1 MNNDFQLVKR
11 KNNMNSVVK
20 YLSMASSLL
29 LGAIFATLLGFI
41 TYMAVKGFREYGFDI
56 LFSTKAEDNSFWIP
70 FSVTVLTS
78 LIAILVSVPIG
89 IKVAIFTKYRLHNR
103 WRNKVI
109 ILFQTLS
116 GIPSVIFGLFAVNSL
131 GLLFNYL
138 FGFSSNSIFNASIM
152 LAFMIIPTIIAMTL
166 DSLNAV
172 DSNILS
178 NSLAL
183 GNSKTKSI
191 YKVCKKAA
199 KSGIIV
205 AVVVAISRAIG
216 ESMAVSMILQSQPNN
231 ELFQSGFFELLNS
244 SSQSLGA
251 YISATMFADS
261 DPEKI
266 RPLLYAFGLVML
278 LFSMIL
284 NIIIFIIS
292 NSKRTS
298 KNAKITRIRNNI
310 ANFITFVPR
319 NIKIFFESIS
329 FKSEHKI
336 SHDDLSGTM
345 NYIKDR
351 NENYKYG
358 NLYHYYKVIIESIS
372 VIICFTFLAWI
383 VGDILV
389 NGLIATSKSSSSI
402 FEFTKNTVG
411 QSFLNTL
418 LLILV
423 CLVVS
428 FPIALLIAIYLNEYA
443 KKGPF
448 KKMIVFLLDS
458 LSSTPSILFGMFGLL
473 FFIQTFGLTN
483 TGTTGNSLIAGALT
497 VVIVVIPTFIRLLE
511 QSLINIPDDIRMN
524 SYSLGNTKS
533 ETIKKL
539 IIPMA
544 LIAITGNIVSIIGRI
559 LSETAP
565 LYLTA
570 GLSSSSDIALN
581 RPGTTLTTHIY
592 AQLFSN
598 TEDSKWIQ
606 YEAALIAII
615 LVFSLVFIVYVI
627 IPNRDKIKN
636 YFYRIKDQ
644 FKKDLDLNNVEENK
658 REVIQ

>member
-1 MNNDFQLVKR
+1 MNKKLNFLNKKNTINSIVK
-11 KNNMNSVVK
+11 NV
-20 YLSMASSLL
+20 SMGFSLL
-29 LGAIFATLLGFI
+29 MGIIFATLVIFI
-41 TYMAVKGFREYGFDI
+41 IIMAIKGFEEYGWNI
-56 LFSTKAEDNSFWIP
+56 LFSGDFEKHSFWVP

-78 LIAILVSVPIG
+78 GIAILASVPIG
-89 IKVAIFTKYRLHNR
+89 IKVAIFTKYRLSKR

-131 GLLFNYL
+131 GILFNVL
-138 FGFSSNSIFNASIM
+138 FGFSRNSLFNASIM

-166 DSLNAV
+166 DSLNAI
-172 DSNILS
+172 DPKLLN

-199 KSGIIV
+199 KSGIVV

-216 ESMAVSMILQSQPNN
+216 ESMAVSMVLQSQPNN
-231 ELFQSGFFELLNS
+231 EIFQGDFFSLLNS

-251 YISATMFADS
+251 YISSTMFADS

-266 RPLLYAFGLVML
+266 RPLLYAFGLIML
-278 LFSMIL
+278 IFSMIL
-284 NIIIFIIS
+284 NILITLITS
-292 NSKRTS
+292 SKKSS
-298 KNAKITRIRNNI
+298 KNAKIIKIKNNI
-310 ANFITFVPR
+310 SNFFTFIPR
-319 NIKIFFESIS
+319 NIIMFFERIS
-329 FKSEHKI
+329 FKSKHEI
-336 SHDDLSGTM
+336 SSDNLPETI

-351 NENYKYG
+351 ITNYKYS
-358 NLYHYYKVIIESIS
+358 NLYYKYKISLESIS
-372 VIICFTFLAWI
+372 VIICFSFLAWI
-383 VGDILV
+383 IGDVIV
-389 NGLIATSKSSSSI
+389 NGLIGTTMDSSTIWEYS
-402 FEFTKNTVG
+402 KNTVG

-423 CLVVS
+423 CLTIS
-428 FPIALLIAIYLNEYA
+428 FPIGLFIAVYLNEYA
-443 KKGPF
+443 KKGF
-448 KKMIVFLLDS
+448 LKKTIIFFLDS

-473 FFIQTFGLTN
+473 FFIQTLGMTN
-483 TGTTGNSLIAGALT
+483 SGAMGNSLIAGALT
-497 VVIVVIPTFIRLLE
+497 VVIVIIPTFIRLLE
-511 QSLINIPDDIRMN
+511 QTLKNIPDDIRIN

-539 IIPMA
+539 IVPMA
-544 LIAITGNIVSIIGRI
+544 LVAITGNIISIIGRI

-592 AQLFSN
+592 AQIFS
-598 TEDSKWIQ
+598 TSQDATWIQ
-606 YEAALIAII
+606 YETAFVAIM
-615 LVFSLVFIVYVI
+615 LVFSLVIIGYVI
-627 IPNRDKIKN
+627 IPARKTIKN
-636 YFYRIKDQ
+636 HFYQFTDYVKDNYKN
-644 FKKDLDLNNVEENK
+644 KKKETV
-658 REVIQ
+658 

>member
-1 MNNDFQLVKR
+1 MNNNIQLVQK
-11 KNNMNSVVK
+11 KNNMNQFVK
-20 YLSMASSLL
+20 YLSMGSSLL
-29 LGAIFATLLGFI
+29 LGVIFATLLGFI
-41 TYMAVKGFREYGFDI
+41 AYMASKGFQEYGFDI
-56 LFSTKAEDNSFWIP
+56 LFSANADDNSFWIP
-70 FSVTVLTS
+70 FSVTALTS
-78 LIAILVSVPIG
+78 GIAILVSVPIG
-89 IKVAIFTKYRLHNR
+89 IKVAIFTKYRLHKS

-109 ILFQTLS
+109 VLFQTLS

-131 GLLFNYL
+131 GLLFNTL
-138 FGFSSNSIFNASIM
+138 FGFSRNSIFNASIM

-172 DSNILS
+172 DNNILN

-199 KSGIIV
+199 RSGIIV

-231 ELFQSGFFELLNS
+231 ELFQNDFFGLLNS

-251 YISATMFADS
+251 YISSTMFADS

-266 RPLLYAFGLVML
+266 RPLLYAFGLIML
-278 LFSMIL
+278 IFSMIL
-284 NIIIFIIS
+284 NMIIMVVSHSKKTS
-292 NSKRTS
+292 N
-298 KNAKITRIRNNI
+298 NAKIANIRSGIVNVV
-310 ANFITFVPR
+310 TFVPR
-319 NIKIFFESIS
+319 NIKMFFESIS
-329 FKSEHKI
+329 FKSQHKI
-336 SHDDLSGTM
+336 SHEDLSETQ
-345 NYIKDR
+345 NYLKDR
-351 NENYKYG
+351 NQNYKYG
-358 NLYHYYKVIIESIS
+358 NLYHYYKVTFESICI
-372 VIICFTFLAWI
+372 IICFSFLAWI
-383 VGDILV
+383 MGDIIV
-389 NGLIATSKSSSSI
+389 NGLISTTKSSSSI
-402 FEFTKNTVG
+402 WEYSKNTVG

-428 FPIALLIAIYLNEYA
+428 FPLALLIAIYLNEYA
-443 KKGPF
+443 KRGPF
-448 KKMIVFLLDS
+448 KKIIVFLLDS

-473 FFIQTFGLTN
+473 LFIQTFGLTN

-497 VVIVVIPTFIRLLE
+497 VVIVVIPTFIRLIE
-511 QSLINIPDDIRMN
+511 QSLINIPDEIRMN

-539 IIPMA
+539 ILPMA
-544 LIAITGNIVSIIGRI
+544 MIAITGNIVSIIGRI

-570 GLSSSSDIALN
+570 GLSSSSDVALN

-598 TEDSKWIQ
+598 SDESKWIQ
-606 YEAALIAII
+606 YEAAFVAIL
-615 LVFSLVFIVYVI
+615 LVFSLVVIVYVI
-627 IPNRDKIKN
+627 IPNRHKIKH
-636 YFYRIKDQ
+636 YFHRLKDHLRN
-644 FKKDLDLNNVEENK
+644 DLSKNNEEKNMK
-658 REVIQ
+658 EVVQ